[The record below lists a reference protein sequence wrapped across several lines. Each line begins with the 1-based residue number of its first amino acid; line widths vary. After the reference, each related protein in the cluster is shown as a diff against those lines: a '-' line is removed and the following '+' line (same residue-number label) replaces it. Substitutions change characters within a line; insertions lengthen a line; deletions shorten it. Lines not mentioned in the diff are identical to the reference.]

1 MAYTSN
7 AYSLENI
14 NTFGLLIVLE
24 YIQETIMNGERLLIW
39 NWSIEYVVHCEGEIL
54 VTEIEVLIIKKDGKQ
69 WSVVWVVQ
77 PVQLHSL

>member
-1 MAYTSN
+1 
-7 AYSLENI
+7 
-14 NTFGLLIVLE
+14 
-24 YIQETIMNGERLLIW
+24 MNGERLLIW

-77 PVQLHSL
+77 PVQLHSF